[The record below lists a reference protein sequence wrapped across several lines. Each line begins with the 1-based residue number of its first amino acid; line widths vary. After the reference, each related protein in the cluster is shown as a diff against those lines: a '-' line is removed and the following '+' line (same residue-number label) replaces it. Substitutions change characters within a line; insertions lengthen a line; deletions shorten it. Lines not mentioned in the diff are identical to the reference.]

1 MKTKSNFEISWAMWT
16 DGGDYPNSLAGG
28 PLPSHSYPEE
38 VTGEFTVELSEDDDH
53 IELEELEDLAQ
64 MECPAIVT
72 KWHVKFRTPNV
83 VSLSVEEF
91 DADSVREHGT
101 DY

>member
-53 IELEELEDLAQ
+53 IGLDELQDLAQ
-64 MECPAIVT
+64 QECPATVKKWFIEFRPGNIVA
-72 KWHVKFRTPNV
+72 
-83 VSLSVEEF
+83 LSVEEF
-91 DADSVREHGT
+91 DADSVREYGT
-101 DY
+101 ED